1 MNQRITQ
8 GHPTYAEPEPRKG
21 GEDGALKPDGGA
33 AEAAQGAKPQDARAD
48 AGETHDDPG
57 RDAH

>member
-1 MNQRITQ
+1 MSPRITQ

-21 GEDGALKPDGGA
+21 GEDGALKPDGGPP
-33 AEAAQGAKPQDARAD
+33 EPAQGRKPQGGGAD
-48 AGETHDDPG
+48 AGETLDDPD